1 MRRWIRTKPSKRRP
15 PPMRMETTSLE
26 RPLTRISKG
35 AQMKSLHTFRIVL
48 GSALLWSTG
57 FVMAGVNR
65 AQQITESLY
74 SETKWRMIG
83 PFRAGKVNAVA
94 GVPGNAGVYYF
105 GADGGGV
112 WKTTDGGTVWKPIFD
127 NEPAAPIGALALAP
141 SNPNIIY
148 AGTGVNGIYSDIG
161 SGNGIYKSTDA
172 GETWQHSGLQDTR
185 HIARILIDPRN
196 PDLVLVAAIGHAFG
210 PNEERGVFRSTDGGR
225 TWKKVLFKDKVT
237 GAVDLCFE
245 PGNPRVVYATMWQGI
260 RKPGQKGT
268 AYGPGSGLYKSSDEG
283 LTWVPITGPGLPETD
298 WGRSGVAVAPGT
310 RGQRVYL
317 ILEAK
322 EKNGGLYRSDDG
334 GASWKKITED
344 RRITG
349 FWYMSEIFV
358 DPKNPD
364 VLYVPSQNLYRS
376 NDGGHNF
383 TAIKGAPGGDDYHT
397 IWIDPTNSQRIMLG
411 VDQGATISL
420 NGGESWSTWY
430 NQPTGQFYRVA
441 TDHRFPYWVYGPQ
454 QDSGTA
460 GIASRGNNGQIT
472 ERDWFP
478 VGPGESGYTIPDP
491 LDADVVY
498 NAGPGGSVVR
508 LSKTTGQVRDI
519 SPAPVSFESKYRFNW
534 TIPMAFS
541 PQDPHLLYLGTQ
553 FLLKTNNEGTSWD
566 AVSGDLTRVRPDE
579 KDSKQARG
587 TILTIAPSEVKEG
600 VIWVGTDDGNIQL
613 TKDAG
618 RSWQNVTPP
627 NVSEWSMVSIVEAS
641 HFDVGTAYAAV
652 NRNNHDDLK
661 PHIFRTRDFGQ
672 TWQEIV
678 QGIRETDFVRTV
690 REDPARKGL
699 LYVGTETGVYV
710 SLDGGE
716 HWQSLRLNMPVV
728 AIHDLAIKQDDLVA
742 ATYGRAFWILDDVTP
757 LRQLDGRGTAAGTRL
772 FAPRTAIRVRRDEN
786 QDTPLPP
793 EIPAG
798 KNPPDGAILN
808 YFLPANSAGH
818 IQLEIYD
825 ADEKLV
831 RSFSSA
837 ATPREP
843 EETPFVAEYW
853 IEHPQALSKAA
864 GMHRF
869 VWNLRY
875 ADPRA
880 MHPQSPYDYPIA
892 AIVGSTPLPPQGP
905 LVLPGRYEVRLKA
918 GGQVLRQALEVKMDP
933 RVPAARNELDSSLEL
948 QLRISALLGK
958 NFDGYQQAKQLRA
971 RLAELMKRPKED
983 PIAVAASTLDAKV
996 ASLQGEATPILE
1008 ALKTTTFMAVNDTLT
1023 ALMALVD
1030 GADFAPSE
1038 ESFAAYRRI
1047 CKGSNEALAAWQEL
1061 KNKDAAALSTL
1072 LGRSNLTA
1080 LPNAPNLA
1088 DDEACGN

>member
-1 MRRWIRTKPSKRRP
+1 MRKFPGRD
-15 PPMRMETTSLE
+15 
-26 RPLTRISKG
+26 RILRVAAG
-35 AQMKSLHTFRIVL
+35 
-48 GSALLWSTG
+48 ALLGLWTMGLSH
-57 FVMAGVNR
+57 
-65 AQQITESLY
+65 AQEISLQQF
-74 SETKWRMIG
+74 SEMKWRMIG

-127 NEPAAPIGALALAP
+127 KEPAASIGALALAP

-148 AGTGVNGIYSDIG
+148 AGTGVNGVYSDIG
-161 SGNGIYKSTDA
+161 YGNGIYKSTDA
-172 GETWQHSGLQDTR
+172 GETWQHLGLEDTR
-185 HIARILIDPRN
+185 HIGRILIDPRN

-210 PNEERGVFRSTDGGR
+210 PNEERGVFRSADGGR
-225 TWKKVLFKDKVT
+225 TWKKVLFKNKET

-245 PGNPRVVYATMWQGI
+245 PGNPRVVYATLWQGI

-283 LTWVPITGPGLPETD
+283 LTWTPIAGHGLPATD

-317 ILEAK
+317 IVEAK
-322 EKNGGLYRSDDG
+322 EKDGGLYRSDDG
-334 GASWKKITED
+334 GASWKRATED

-364 VLYVPSQNLYRS
+364 VVYVPSQNLYRS

-397 IWIDPTNSQRIMLG
+397 VWIDPTNSQRIMLG

-472 ERDWFP
+472 ERDWYP

-498 NAGPGGSVVR
+498 NAGPAGSVVR
-508 LSKTTGQVRDI
+508 MSKTTGQVRDI
-519 SPAPVSFESKYRFNW
+519 SPAPVSFGSKYRFNW
-534 TIPMAFS
+534 TIPLLFS
-541 PQDPHLLYLGTQ
+541 PQDPRLLYLGTQ
-553 FLLKTNNEGTSWD
+553 FLLKTTDGGTSWQ
-566 AVSGDLTRVRPDE
+566 AVSPDLTRTRADE
-579 KDSKQARG
+579 KNPKQVLG
-587 TILTIAPSEVKEG
+587 TILTIAPSGIKEG

-613 TKDAG
+613 TNDGGVTWK
-618 RSWQNVTPP
+618 NVTPP
-627 NVSEWSMVSIVEAS
+627 GVSEWSTVSIIEAS
-641 HFDVGTAYAAV
+641 HFEAGTAYAAV
-652 NRNNHDDLK
+652 NRNGLDDLR
-661 PHIFRTRDFGQ
+661 PHIFRTRDFGKS
-672 TWQEIV
+672 WQETV
-678 QGIRETDFVRTV
+678 NGIRDGDFARVV
-690 REDPARKGL
+690 REDPVRKGL
-699 LYVGTETGVYV
+699 LYAGTQQGVYV
-710 SLDGGE
+710 SFDSGD
-716 HWQSLRLNMPVV
+716 HWQSLRLNMPTV
-728 AIHDLAIKQDDLVA
+728 AIHDLAIEQDDLVA
-742 ATYGRAFWILDDVTP
+742 ATYGRSFWILDDVTP
-757 LRQLDGRGTAAGTRL
+757 LRQTDARAASSGAHL

-786 QDTPLPP
+786 QNTPLPP

-798 KNPPDGAILN
+798 KNPPDGAIVN
-808 YFLPANSAGH
+808 YILPANSAGDV
-818 IQLEIYD
+818 QLEIYD

-837 ATPREP
+837 SAPREP
-843 EETPFVAEYW
+843 DETPFIAEYW
-853 IEHPQALSKAA
+853 IGHPQALSNAA

-880 MHPQSPYDYPIA
+880 MHPQSPYNYPIA
-892 AIVGSTPLPPQGP
+892 AIVGSTPLPPEGP
-905 LVLPGRYEVRLKA
+905 LALPGKYEVRLKA
-918 GGQVLRQALEVKMDP
+918 GGQVFRQPLEIKMDP
-933 RVPAARNELDSSLEL
+933 RVAPARSELQNSLEL
-948 QLRISALLGK
+948 QLKISSLLGL
-958 NFDGYQQAKQLRA
+958 NFAGYQQTKELRA

-983 PIAVAASTLDAKV
+983 PVAVAAGALDAKV
-996 ASLQGEATPILE
+996 AALAGEATPILE
-1008 ALKTTTFMAVNDTLT
+1008 TPKTASFMAANDTLT

-1047 CKGSNEALAAWQEL
+1047 CKGLNEALAAWQEL
-1061 KNKDAAALSTL
+1061 KNKDVAALNTL
-1072 LGRSNLTA
+1072 LGKSNLTP
-1080 LPNAPNLA
+1080 LPDVPSLA
-1088 DDEACGN
+1088 ADTACGN

>member
-1 MRRWIRTKPSKRRP
+1 M
-15 PPMRMETTSLE
+15 
-26 RPLTRISKG
+26 
-35 AQMKSLHTFRIVL
+35 RIVFL
-48 GSALLWSTG
+48 FRFARVAAFFAAAAI
-57 FVMAGVNR
+57 FVAGNVS
-65 AQQITESLY
+65 AQQVPEQMF
-74 SETKWRMIG
+74 SEMKWRMIG

-94 GVPGNAGVYYF
+94 GVPGNPAVYYF

-127 NEPAAPIGALALAP
+127 KEPVASIGAMTLAP
-141 SNPNIIY
+141 SNPKIIY
-148 AGTGVNGIYSDIG
+148 VGTGVNTIFADSAYGDG
-161 SGNGIYKSTDA
+161 VYKSVD
-172 GETWQHSGLQDTR
+172 GGDSWQHIGLEDTR
-185 HIARILIDPRN
+185 HIGRILVDPRN
-196 PDLVLVAAIGHAFG
+196 PDIVLVAAMGHSSG

-225 TWKKVLFKDKVT
+225 SWKKVLYKDNVT
-237 GAVDLCFE
+237 AAVDLCFE
-245 PGNPRVVYATMWQGI
+245 PGNPRVVYATLWHGI

-268 AYGPGSGLYKSSDEG
+268 SYGPGSGLYKSLDEG
-283 LTWVPITGPGLPETD
+283 VTWTQITGNGLPEGD
-298 WGRSGVAVAPGT
+298 WGREGVAVAPGNH
-310 RGQRVYL
+310 GQRVYV
-317 ILEAK
+317 IVEAK
-322 EKNGGLYRSDDG
+322 DKKGGLYRSDDA
-334 GASWKKITED
+334 GATWKKATED
-344 RRITG
+344 GRIVG
-349 FWYMSEIFV
+349 SWYMSEIYV
-358 DPKNPD
+358 DPRNAD
-364 VLYVPSQNLYRS
+364 IVYVPSQNLYRS
-376 NDGGHNF
+376 NDGGHTF
-383 TAIKGAPGGDDYHT
+383 TAIKGAPGGDDYHCV
-397 IWIDPTNSQRIMLG
+397 WIDPTNSQRIMLG

-420 NGGESWSTWY
+420 NGGETWTPWY
-430 NQPTGQFYRVA
+430 NQPTGEFYRVA

-460 GIASRGNNGQIT
+460 GITSRGNNGQIT

-553 FLLKTNNEGTSWD
+553 FLLETTDAGTNWE

-587 TILTIAPSEVKEG
+587 TILTIAPSEGKEG

-618 RSWQNVTPP
+618 KSWQNVTPSG
-627 NVSEWSMVSIVEAS
+627 VSEWSTVSIVEAS
-641 HFDVGTAYAAV
+641 HFDAGTAYAAV
-652 NRNNHDDLK
+652 NRNNHDDLH
-661 PHIFRTRDFGQ
+661 PHIFRTRDFGK
-672 TWQEIV
+672 TWQETV

-699 LYVGTETGVYV
+699 LYAGTETGVYV
-710 SLDGGE
+710 SFDGGE

-728 AIHDLAIKQDDLVA
+728 AIHDLAIEQDDLVA
-742 ATYGRAFWILDDVTP
+742 ATYGRAFWILDDVTL
-757 LRQLDGRGTAAGTRL
+757 LRQLDGRGAAAGARL

-793 EIPAG
+793 EVPAG
-798 KNPPDGAILN
+798 KNPPDGAVLN
-808 YFLPANSAGH
+808 YFLLANSAGE

-825 ADEKLV
+825 ENEKLV

-837 ATPREP
+837 EVPKEP
-843 EETPFVAEYW
+843 EETPYVAEYW
-853 IEHPQALSKAA
+853 LAHPEPPSKKP
-864 GMHRF
+864 GMYRF
-869 VWNLRY
+869 AWNLRY

-880 MHPQSPYDYPIA
+880 MHPQSPYNYPIA
-892 AIVGSTPLPPQGP
+892 AIVGATPLPPQGP
-905 LVLPGRYEVRLKA
+905 LVLPGKYEVRLKV

-933 RVPAARNELDSSLEL
+933 RVPAARNELESSLEL
-948 QLRISALLGK
+948 QLKISALLGK
-958 NFDGYQQAKQLRA
+958 NFDGYQQAKQLRS

-983 PIAVAASTLDAKV
+983 PVAVAASTLDAKV
-996 ASLQGEATPILE
+996 ARLQGGEATPILE
-1008 ALKTTTFMAVNDTLT
+1008 APKTTSFMAVNDTLT

-1047 CKGSNEALAAWQEL
+1047 CKGENEALAAWQDL
-1061 KNKDAAALSTL
+1061 KNKDVAALNTL
-1072 LGRSNLTA
+1072 LGKSSLPA
-1080 LPNAPNLA
+1080 LPDVP
-1088 DDEACGN
+1088 EVTVETACGN

>member
-1 MRRWIRTKPSKRRP
+1 
-15 PPMRMETTSLE
+15 
-26 RPLTRISKG
+26 
-35 AQMKSLHTFRIVL
+35 MKSSRTFRIVL
-48 GSALLWSTG
+48 GSAILWSTG
-57 FVMAGVNR
+57 FVLAGIDR
-65 AQQITESLY
+65 AQEISSSLY
-74 SETKWRMIG
+74 SEMKWRMIG

-94 GVPGNAGVYYF
+94 GVPGNPGVYYF
-105 GADGGGV
+105 GANGGGV

-127 NEPAAPIGALALAP
+127 EQAVASIGALALAP

-148 AGTGVNGIYSDIG
+148 VG
-161 SGNGIYKSTDA
+161 SGENNLYADITYGNGVYKSIDA
-172 GETWQHSGLQDTR
+172 GATWQHLGLAETR

-196 PDLVLVAAIGHAFG
+196 PDIVLVAAMGRSFAS
-210 PNEERGVFRSTDGGR
+210 NEERGVFRSTDGGR
-225 TWKKVLFKDKVT
+225 SWKKVLYKDNVT

-245 PGNPRVVYATMWQGI
+245 PGNPRVVYATLWHGI

-268 AYGPGSGLYKSSDEG
+268 SFGPGSGLYKSTDEG
-283 LTWVPITGPGLPETD
+283 ITWTQIAGNGLPAGD
-298 WGRSGVAVAPGT
+298 WGRSGVAAAPGNH
-310 RGQRVYL
+310 GQRVYL
-317 ILEAK
+317 IVEAK
-322 EKNGGLYRSDDG
+322 EKEGGLYRSDDG
-334 GASWKKITED
+334 GASWKKATED

-364 VLYVPSQNLYRS
+364 VAYVPSQNMYRS
-376 NDGGHNF
+376 NDAGHTF

-397 IWIDPTNSQRIMLG
+397 VWIDPANSQRIMLG

-454 QDSGTA
+454 QDSGTT

-491 LDADVVY
+491 LDSDVVF

-508 LSKTTGQVRDI
+508 MSKSTGQVRDI
-519 SPAPVSFESKYRFNW
+519 SPAPISFGSKYRFNW
-534 TIPMAFS
+534 TIPMVFS

-553 FLLKTNNEGTSWD
+553 FLLKTIDGGTSWQTI
-566 AVSGDLTRVRPDE
+566 GPDLTRTRADE
-579 KDSKQARG
+579 KDSKQVLG
-587 TILTIAPSEVKEG
+587 TILTIAPSEIKDG

-613 TKDAG
+613 TKDGGAA
-618 RSWQNVTPP
+618 WQNVTPAG
-627 NVSEWSMVSIVEAS
+627 VSEWSTVSRI
-641 HFDVGTAYAAV
+641 
-652 NRNNHDDLK
+652 
-661 PHIFRTRDFGQ
+661 RDG
-672 TWQEIV
+672 
-678 QGIRETDFVRTV
+678 DFVRTV

-699 LYVGTETGVYV
+699 LYAGTERGVYV
-710 SLDGGE
+710 SFDSGE

-728 AIHDLAIKQDDLVA
+728 AIHDLAIEQDDLVA
-742 ATYGRAFWILDDVTP
+742 ATYGRSFWILDDVTP
-757 LRQLDGRGTAAGTRL
+757 LRQLDGRIASSGAHL

-808 YFLPANSAGH
+808 YFLPAKSGGD

-831 RSFSSA
+831 RSYSSA
-837 ATPREP
+837 PLPKET
-843 EETPFVAEYW
+843 EEVPFVAEYW
-853 IEHPQALSKAA
+853 IAHPQPLSKEA

-880 MHPQSPYDYPIA
+880 MHPQSPYNYPMG
-892 AIVGSTPLPPQGP
+892 AIVGSTPLPPLGP
-905 LVLPGRYEVRLKA
+905 LVLPGKYEVRLKA
-918 GGQVLRQALEVKMDP
+918 GEQAIRQPLEVKMDP
-933 RVPAARNELDSSLEL
+933 RVAAARNELRSSLEL
-948 QLRISALLGK
+948 QLKISALLGK
-958 NFDGYQQAKQLRA
+958 NFDGYQQTKELRA
-971 RLAELMKRPKED
+971 RLGELMKRPKED
-983 PIAVAASTLDAKV
+983 SVAVAASALDAKV
-996 ASLQGEATPILE
+996 VALMGEATPILE
-1008 ALKTTTFMAVNDTLT
+1008 TPKTASFMAVNDTLT

-1038 ESFAAYRRI
+1038 ESFAAYRRM
-1047 CKGSNEALAAWQEL
+1047 CKGSNEAFAAWQEL
-1061 KNKDAAALSTL
+1061 KNKEVAALNGL
-1072 LGRSNLTA
+1072 LGKSNLAA
-1080 LPNAPNLA
+1080 LPEVPNPA
-1088 DDEACGN
+1088 AEETCGY